1 MLHVILNLTCLLNLK
16 TKLQSLDRKYPLHQS
31 INSLNAV
38 LFTNV
43 YVFGKSSIISL
54 LICSVGRMT
63 CDRKG
68 FVFEKYIFSL
78 DFSKFDII
86 LKFSWSVSQMFFFR
100 AAGYYPRT
108 LRLGGANQIEWPR
121 ALFCNIHYICF
132 STYPIK
138 LRRSDFKGW
147 KNLNWFLCHSEVFF
161 VQIREY
167 FGSY

>member
-86 LKFSWSVSQMFFFR
+86 LKFSWSVSQMFFFSGPLGTIPEPSDWV
-100 AAGYYPRT
+100 AQT
-108 LRLGGANQIEWPR
+108 RLNGLE
-121 ALFCNIHYICF
+121 HCF
-132 STYPIK
+132 VTFTIFVFLPTQ
-138 LRRSDFKGW
+138 
-147 KNLNWFLCHSEVFF
+147 LN
-161 VQIREY
+161 
-167 FGSY
+167 